1 MPLARYYNACGVL
14 MQAGVPKAAELLVRS
29 IGNDQD
35 MFGFIL
41 LGAVQD
47 SRTPT
52 VTLGTKDLFIFGVY
66 MAMALPIPQILMLI
80 FPTIMPTYTNN
91 MLMNGSYAGHRW
103 YLLMVLE
110 ARALIAVYSS
120 LRLYPSVQP
129 TPANHAMLTQA
140 KVGAPALCI
149 CIGRKYVS

>member
-52 VTLGTKDLFIFGVY
+52 VTLGTRDGGRRANFVEHPTQSETR
-66 MAMALPIPQILMLI
+66 LP
-80 FPTIMPTYTNN
+80 
-91 MLMNGSYAGHRW
+91 
-103 YLLMVLE
+103 
-110 ARALIAVYSS
+110 
-120 LRLYPSVQP
+120 
-129 TPANHAMLTQA
+129 
-140 KVGAPALCI
+140 
-149 CIGRKYVS
+149 